1 MKGSHTHGKKN
12 PFRQGHRNQKN
23 PYSYSGKN
31 TALSRA
37 MRESYRKTVYP
48 SHEKRNRRNG

>member
-12 PFRQGHRNQKN
+12 TFRQGHRNQKN